1 MAVPYTF
8 GSATTS
14 IPLSQLDSNFATTIT
29 LGNTAIQLGNTVT
42 TLNNMTFA
50 NATVSSGNVTVLNA
64 TVTNDATISGLTV
77 GKGGGAVGSNS
88 AFGPSALQ
96 ANTTGAA
103 TVAVGYQA
111 LASNTTGANSTAV
124 GYQTLVNN
132 TTATGST
139 ALGYQALYTSN
150 RTADTSAYNTGVGW
164 QAGYAL
170 TTGQFNTFL
179 GVQAGSAITT
189 GSKNSIIGNY
199 GGNYGG
205 LDIRTSSNYIV
216 LSDGDGNPRTY
227 IDTNG
232 TVVSNTKNSS
242 GQQIAISKLNLTVG
256 SNTLVASINSVNNI
270 TSAAVIFEAT
280 VNNAAGN
287 DGYSVARSVREVL
300 ISSYGGVTT
309 LLKST
314 ELSNN
319 TGSVNTSVINCTV
332 TTSAVASG
340 TTLQLYVN
348 STQTGV
354 AATSTNTV
362 TYKITIVETT
372 TATTF
377 TLN

>member
-1 MAVPYTF
+1 
-8 GSATTS
+8 
-14 IPLSQLDSNFATTIT
+14 
-29 LGNTAIQLGNTVT
+29 
-42 TLNNMTFA
+42 
-50 NATVSSGNVTVLNA
+50 
-64 TVTNDATISGLTV
+64 
-77 GKGGGAVGSNS
+77 
-88 AFGPSALQ
+88 
-96 ANTTGAA
+96 
-103 TVAVGYQA
+103 
-111 LASNTTGANSTAV
+111 
-124 GYQTLVNN
+124 
-132 TTATGST
+132 
-139 ALGYQALYTSN
+139 
-150 RTADTSAYNTGVGW
+150 
-164 QAGYAL
+164 
-170 TTGQFNTFL
+170 
-179 GVQAGSAITT
+179 
-189 GSKNSIIGNY
+189 
-199 GGNYGG
+199 
-205 LDIRTSSNYIV
+205 V